1 VKGVTRK
8 MKTCSKL
15 LILLG
20 LATALTAVAATSA
33 QAFQFDYKLAPE
45 ITDAMN
51 QHDTTVALQQIKAS
65 LGVDPYYAPLYLLRG
80 EIFYARGEYDKAL
93 EQFDTALDK
102 KSSLYEAMYYRG
114 LVYLEKDDIKA
125 AEKDFSKGLKKTKNH
140 EKALFH
146 NGMGLLLIK
155 EKKYSDADLQFR
167 KAITLNP
174 DRAEFYANLGD
185 ANYFAKLYPLAISE
199 YNKVIKM
206 DTTYL
211 DVYFRLARAYVAQG
225 QYNDALDQLRT
236 VLTRD
241 SMYAGAWQEIGRL
254 YTLAGVSASD
264 RETKEQRFKDAIG
277 SYRKF
282 LSITH
287 DSSTTEVFFNI
298 GRAYFNLGGFPEA
311 DSAFEYVLARGDVP
325 KGIYIYLGRGYIA
338 QEEYQ
343 KGIDFL
349 LRNFDW
355 MKQQDPDWTPG
366 IEDAD
371 TYNRIGSAY
380 RAMDDWEN
388 AATYYVK
395 AYDLNTNDPR
405 YALDAAV
412 AYHQLK
418 DYETALKY
426 YQKRIELGP
435 DAWNVYLNAGGCA
448 YSLENY
454 ELAAQYFEKVTELDP
469 TKERAFA
476 LLSDTYLNRLE
487 DCENGVKWT
496 KKWLEMD
503 STNCDALKSLGF
515 AYFGGICPPDYIK
528 AVSYFSRT
536 LACYKAKGMNNCSTA
551 DVMLYMAQAYHL
563 QAAALAE
570 KDKKDESKPYYKN
583 AYEWYQ
589 KVLKCDPGNKDAQEG
604 SKQTE
609 FEY

>member
-1 VKGVTRK
+1 
-8 MKTCSKL
+8 MKTCSKFL
-15 LILLG
+15 LLLG
-20 LATALTAVAATSA
+20 LAAALTTVATRPA
-33 QAFQFDYKLAPE
+33 QAFQFDYNLSPE

-51 QHDTTVALQQIKAS
+51 RHDTTAALEQIESS
-65 LGVDPYYAPLYLLRG
+65 LGIDAHYAPLYLLRG
-80 EIFYARGEYDKAL
+80 EIFLARGEHDKAL
-93 EQFDTALDK
+93 EQFDLALDK
-102 KSSLYEAMYYRG
+102 KSSLYEALYERG
-114 LVYLEKDDIKA
+114 LVYLEKGDLKA

-155 EKKYSDADLQFR
+155 EEKYSDADLQFR

-206 DTTYL
+206 DTSYL

-241 SMYAGAWQEIGRL
+241 SMYAGAWREIGRL
-254 YTLAGVSASD
+254 YTLAGLSASD
-264 RETKEQRFKDAIG
+264 RSTKEQRFKDAIG
-277 SYRKF
+277 SYRKY
-282 LSITH
+282 LQITH
-287 DSSTTEVFFNI
+287 DSTNAEVFFNI
-298 GRAYFNLGGFPEA
+298 GRSYFNLGGFPEA
-311 DSAFEYVLARGDVP
+311 DSSFEYVLALGDVP
-325 KGIYIYLGRGYIA
+325 KGIYLYLGRGYIA
-338 QEEYQ
+338 LEEYQ
-343 KGIDFL
+343 KGIDMML
-349 LRNFDW
+349 KNFEW
-355 MKQQDPDWTPG
+355 KKEQDPEWTPG
-366 IEDAD
+366 VEDAD
-371 TYNRIGSAY
+371 AYNRIGNAY

-395 AYDLNTNDPR
+395 AYDLNPNDPR
-405 YALDAAV
+405 YALDAAI

-448 YSLENY
+448 YSLEDY
-454 ELAAQYFEKVTELDP
+454 ELAVQYFEKVTELEP

-496 KKWLEMD
+496 NKWLEMD
-503 STNCDALKSLGF
+503 TTNCDALKSLGF
-515 AYFGGICPPDYIK
+515 AYFGGICPANYDK
-528 AVSYFSRT
+528 AIGYFSRT
-536 LACYKAKGMNNCSTA
+536 LACYKAKGMNNCSVA

-563 QAAALAE
+563 QAAGLAE
-570 KDKKDESKPYYKN
+570 KDKKDQAKPYYKN
-583 AYEWYQ
+583 AYDWYQ

-609 FEY
+609 FEF

>member
-1 VKGVTRK
+1 
-8 MKTCSKL
+8 MKICSKL

-20 LATALTAVAATSA
+20 LAALLTAVSAPSA

-45 ITDAMN
+45 ITEAMN
-51 QHDTTVALQQIKAS
+51 SHDTTTALKQIESS
-65 LGVDPYYAPLYLLRG
+65 LGTDPYYAPLYLLRG
-80 EIFYARGEYDKAL
+80 EIYYARGEYDKAL
-93 EQFDTALDK
+93 EEFDTALDK
-102 KSSLYEAMYYRG
+102 KSSLYEALYYRG
-114 LVYLEKDDIKA
+114 LTLLQKGDLEK
-125 AEKDFSKGLKKTKNH
+125 AEKDFSKGLKKAKNH
-140 EKALFH
+140 ELALFH

-155 EKKYSDADLQFR
+155 QEKYSDADLQFR

-174 DRAEFYANLGD
+174 DDVEFYANLGD

-199 YNKVIKM
+199 YNKVIEM
-206 DTTYL
+206 DTSYL

-225 QYNDALDQLRT
+225 EYNGALDQLRT

-241 SMYAGAWQEIGRL
+241 SMYAGAWKEIGRL
-254 YTLAGVSASD
+254 YTLAGLSATD
-264 RETKEQRFKDAIG
+264 RATREQRFKESIG

-282 LSITH
+282 LEITH
-287 DSSTTEVFFNI
+287 DSTDAEIFFNI
-298 GRAYFNLGGFPEA
+298 GRSYFNLGGFPEA
-311 DSAFEYVLARGDVP
+311 DSSFEYVLAKGDVP
-325 KGIYIYLGRGYIA
+325 RGIYLYLGRGYIA
-338 QEEYQ
+338 LQEYQ

-349 LRNFDW
+349 LKHFDW
-355 MKQQDPDWTPG
+355 LKEQDPDWTPG
-366 IEDAD
+366 VEDAD
-371 TYNRIGSAY
+371 IYNRIGNAY

-395 AYDLNTNDPR
+395 AYDLNSNDPR
-405 YALDAAV
+405 FALDAAV

-418 DYETALKY
+418 DYESALKY

-448 YSLENY
+448 YSLEDY
-454 ELAAQYFEKVTELDP
+454 ELAVQYFEKVTELDP
-469 TKERAFA
+469 TQQRAYA

-487 DCENGVKWT
+487 DCDNGVKWT
-496 KKWLEMD
+496 NKLLEMD
-503 STNCDALKSLGF
+503 STNCDAMKSLGL
-515 AYFGGICPPDYIK
+515 AYLGGICPPNYTK
-528 AVSYFSRT
+528 AVSYFSKS

-563 QAAALAE
+563 EAAGLAE